1 MDAFR
6 TAIDFGGYAL
16 PWNAIVLV
24 VAVAAAVIVSSQLV
38 KRRGMYRDLALDVC
52 ILCIPLGLLGG
63 RLFAALSGRIAWGDF
78 FAFGQLGVNLFG
90 ALLFC
95 TAGTWVYCRIRKFS
109 FGEVADVLTP
119 GMLLLFA
126 LGRWQDFFLCD
137 GLGYTE
143 ENPAL
148 KWFPLA
154 TFTEAYFTDGQ
165 TVAYAVFFYEFIVCL
180 LLFVLAWR
188 VFLRRNLRPGDT
200 FALSLLLYG
209 AAAYGLEYLR
219 DPAYRQIVFSDVT
232 FNGLCSALLMLGAF
246 GYLLFCGHFKT
257 LGHALRTP
265 RPMENITLAPEPD
278 EAPVPE
284 TVEKGAPV
292 GSLSDA
298 ETDLP
303 QAEAEE
309 PQDKPAADEAAD
321 PDTANKPETTDES
334 ETDTEV

>member
-6 TAIDFGGYAL
+6 TAFRFGGYAL
-16 PWNAIVLV
+16 PWNAVVLV
-24 VAVAAAVIVSSQLV
+24 VAVAAAVIVSSLLV

-52 ILCIPLGLLGG
+52 ILCIPAGLLGG

-78 FAFGQLGVNLFG
+78 FSFGQLGVNLFG

-95 TAGTWVYCRIRKFS
+95 AVGTWVYCRIRKFS
-109 FGEVADVLTP
+109 FGEAADVLTL

-137 GLGYTE
+137 GLGYTV

-165 TVAYAVFFYEFIVCL
+165 TVAFAVFFYEFIVCL

-209 AAAYGLEYLR
+209 AAAYALEFLR
-219 DPAYRQIVFSDVT
+219 DPAYRQVLFSDVT

-246 GYLLFCGHFKT
+246 GYLLFSGHLKT

-265 RPMENITLAPEPD
+265 RPMENLTLAPEPA
-278 EAPVPE
+278 EAPMPE
-284 TVEKGAPV
+284 TEAETTPDEPI
-292 GSLSDA
+292 SADA
-298 ETDLP
+298 EP
-303 QAEAEE
+303 ESSKEE
-309 PQDKPAADEAAD
+309 NPQDQPAADESAASE
-321 PDTANKPETTDES
+321 PASEAETNPE
-334 ETDTEV
+334 V